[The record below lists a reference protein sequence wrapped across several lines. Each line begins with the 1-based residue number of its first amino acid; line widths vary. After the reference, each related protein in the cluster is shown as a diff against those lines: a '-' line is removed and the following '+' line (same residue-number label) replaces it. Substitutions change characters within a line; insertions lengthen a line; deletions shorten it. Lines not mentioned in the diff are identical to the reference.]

1 MYKFNILDM
10 KSFLQAVNACKG
22 KVYLAEKNGRMQRID
37 HAPEAQQELTAHFE
51 KAGKY
56 LPVTLRAADPGD
68 SIRLACYYAGDC

>member
-1 MYKFNILDM
+1 MYKFNIRYEEL
-10 KSFLQAVNACKG
+10 LQTVNACKG

-56 LPVTLRAADPGD
+56 LPVTLRAVAPGD
-68 SIRLACYYAGDC
+68 NIRLAYYYAGDC